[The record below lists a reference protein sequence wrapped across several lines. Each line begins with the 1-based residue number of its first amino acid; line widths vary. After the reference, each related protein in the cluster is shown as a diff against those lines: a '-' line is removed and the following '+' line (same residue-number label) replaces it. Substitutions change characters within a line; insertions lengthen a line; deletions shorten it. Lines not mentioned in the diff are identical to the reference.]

1 MKKII
6 EIFDTFESQGLV
18 EYEMNFKKNG
28 INFIGRGAE
37 NNGVVNT
44 VEEIENIKPLPGNCL
59 TVAMSGSVMECFLQE
74 EPFYSSFHIKIL
86 RPKQKLTKNQL
97 LFYCSVI
104 RMNKWKYNF
113 GRQANK
119 TINNIL
125 VPDLNEI
132 PDWIN
137 DYKLLFDLNQ
147 APEKSKKILLNQNEW
162 KYFNIYPDIFE
173 VSASKDLLIL
183 DYEKGDTPYISSTA
197 FNNGVIKFVESK
209 PTNSSGTIT
218 INRGGS
224 VGEAFF
230 QDKDYLCT
238 PVDVRI
244 LTPKKKINVYIGL
257 FISLILRKEK
267 FRFNYSRKM
276 GTSRLKE
283 LRIKLPSTKNNE
295 PDYNYMESYIKSLPY
310 SSNLAK
316 YAN

>member
-1 MKKII
+1 M
-6 EIFDTFESQGLV
+6 F
-18 EYEMNFKKNG
+18 
-28 INFIGRGAE
+28 NFI
-37 NNGVVNT
+37 
-44 VEEIENIKPLPGNCL
+44 NCD
-59 TVAMSGSVMECFLQE
+59 
-74 EPFYSSFHIKIL
+74 
-86 RPKQKLTKNQL
+86 KN
-97 LFYCSVI
+97 Y
-104 RMNKWKYNF
+104 Y
-113 GRQANK
+113 
-119 TINNIL
+119 
-125 VPDLNEI
+125 P
-132 PDWIN
+132 
-137 DYKLLFDLNQ
+137 
-147 APEKSKKILLNQNEW
+147 KILLNQNEW

-283 LRIKLPSTKNNE
+283 LRIKLPSTENNE

>member
-6 EIFDTFESQGLV
+6 EIFDLFESQGLV
-18 EYEMNFKKNG
+18 EYEMNFNKNG

-44 VEEIENIKPLPGNCL
+44 VEEIQNLKPLKGNCL
-59 TVAMSGSVMECFLQE
+59 TVAMGGSVMECFLQE

-86 RPKQKLTKNQL
+86 RPKEKMTINQL
-97 LFYCSVI
+97 FFYCTVI

-119 TINNIL
+119 TIKDIL
-125 VPDLNEI
+125 VPDLKEI
-132 PDWIN
+132 PEWVN
-137 DYKLLFDLNQ
+137 NYKFSFNLDRSSANTN
-147 APEKSKKILLNQNEW
+147 KISLNQNEW
-162 KYFNIYPDIFE
+162 RYFNIYPNIFE
-173 VSASKDLLIL
+173 ISASKDDLIL
-183 DYEKGDTPYISSTA
+183 DYDIGHTPYISSTA
-197 FNNGVIKFVESK
+197 FNNGVVKFADSE
-209 PTNSSGTIT
+209 PTNSKGTIT

-224 VGEAFF
+224 WGEAFY
-230 QDKDYLCT
+230 QDKDYLAT

-283 LRIKLPSTKNNE
+283 LRIKLPSTENNE
-295 PDYNYMESYIKSLPY
+295 PDYSYMENYIKSLPY

-316 YAN
+316 YAD